1 MPHLV
6 LLGDSIF
13 DNAAYVASGGSVEEQ
28 LQKHLGPGAQAT
40 LLAVDGAITC
50 DVGQQLAS
58 LPADA
63 THVAISVGGNDALG
77 ASSVLT
83 EAAMSVSDALDKLAL
98 VQASFRRDYQGMLGL
113 VSPLG
118 LPMLVC
124 TIYDAIPGL
133 EAAAITGLDL
143 FNDTILRSGV
153 AHGCDL
159 LDLRLVCN
167 EPGDFSAASPIEPS
181 AAGADKIAQRLS
193 AWVRGAATGSRIL
206 R

>member
-13 DNAAYVASGGSVEEQ
+13 DNAAYVASGGSVEER
-28 LQKHLGPGAQAT
+28 LQKHLGPGARAT

-58 LPADA
+58 MPTDA

-113 VSPLG
+113 VTPLG

-153 AHGCDL
+153 AQGCDL

-167 EPGDFSAASPIEPS
+167 EAGDFSAASPIEPS

-193 AWVRGAATGSRIL
+193 AWMRGAATGNRIL